1 MDSRLRQLVHDL
13 RCAVSHALGDSEDV
27 GRVLQT
33 IRQQGWSLYLVVD
46 RKRDGE
52 PIETYEVESPQP
64 PEAAEPKSVTFRID
78 GEDLSFLRSIG
89 IDPTRKVRNRRSVS

>member
-1 MDSRLRQLVHDL
+1 MDSRLRRLVHDL

-27 GRVLQT
+27 GRVLET

-52 PIETYEVESPQP
+52 PIESYEVESPQSP
-64 PEAAEPKSVTFRID
+64 APEPKDVSFRID

-89 IDPTRKVRNRRSVS
+89 IDPTRKVRSRRAPR

>member
-1 MDSRLRQLVHDL
+1 MDARLKRLVDDL
-13 RCAVSHALGDSEDV
+13 RSAVSHALGDSEDV

-46 RKRDGE
+46 RKRQGE
-52 PIETYEVESPQP
+52 PIETYEVDSPEP
-64 PEAAEPKSVTFRID
+64 PKPAPRDVAFRID

-89 IDPTRKVRNRRSVS
+89 IDPTRKVRARRTAG

>member
-13 RCAVSHALGDSEDV
+13 RCAVSHALGDSQDV
-27 GRVLQT
+27 GRVLET

-52 PIETYEVESPQP
+52 PIETYEVESPQAP
-64 PEAAEPKSVTFRID
+64 APEPKDVSFRID
-78 GEDLSFLRSIG
+78 GEDLSFMRSIG
-89 IDPTRKVRNRRSVS
+89 IDPTRKVRSRRAPG

>member
-13 RCAVSHALGDSEDV
+13 RSAVSHALGDSEDV

-46 RKRDGE
+46 RKREGE

-64 PEAAEPKSVTFRID
+64 APSAPREISFRID

-89 IDPTRKVRNRRSVS
+89 IDPTRKVRNRRPSL

>member
-13 RCAVSHALGDSEDV
+13 RSAVSHALGDSEDV

-46 RKRDGE
+46 RKRQGE
-52 PIETYEVESPQP
+52 PVETYEVGSPP
-64 PEAAEPKSVTFRID
+64 PPRKAPGNVSFRID
-78 GEDLSFLRSIG
+78 GDDVSFLRSIG
-89 IDPTRKVRNRRSVS
+89 IDPTRKVRSRRAAG